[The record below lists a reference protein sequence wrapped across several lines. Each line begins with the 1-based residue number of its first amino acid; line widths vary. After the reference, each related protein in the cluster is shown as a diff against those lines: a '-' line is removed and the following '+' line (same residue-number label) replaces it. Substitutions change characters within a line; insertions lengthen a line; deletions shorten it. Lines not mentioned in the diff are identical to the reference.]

1 MLKQITEYNKYI
13 EITGFRNIK
22 IENTP
27 AFLSVLHKLLP
38 GDIEIQFSDANFVAS
53 WEHLYFAIVNA
64 LMAFKNKR
72 NISKSLTVET
82 VLYASAQRQ
91 IKKAIEIIGV
101 KPITRNVA
109 MIIISENTN
118 SIKAGLSV
126 VVQHL
131 GMQPDETVLELSKTK
146 IQLLRN
152 AFDISDTELETATGD
167 SDAALVNLVIERVA
181 LLSTQI

>member
-27 AFLSVLHKLLP
+27 VFLSALHKLLP
-38 GDIEIQFSDANFVAS
+38 EDIEIQFFEADFVAS
-53 WEHLYFAIVNA
+53 WEHLYFAMVNA
-64 LMAFKNKR
+64 LTVFKNKR
-72 NISKSLTVET
+72 NISKSLAMET

-91 IKKAIEIIGV
+91 IKKAIDTIGV
-101 KPITRNVA
+101 KPTTRNVA
-109 MIIISENTN
+109 MVIISENTN
-118 SIKAGLSV
+118 SIKAGLSA

-131 GMQPDETVLELSKTK
+131 GMQPDETILELSETK
-146 IQLLRN
+146 IQLLRH

>member
-1 MLKQITEYNKYI
+1 MLKQVAEYNKYI
-13 EITGFRNIK
+13 EITGFRKIK

-38 GDIEIQFSDANFVAS
+38 VDIEIQFSDADFVAS

-72 NISKSLTVET
+72 NISKSLAMET

-91 IKKAIEIIGV
+91 IKKAIDIIGV
-101 KPITRNVA
+101 KPTSRNIA
-109 MIIISENTN
+109 MIIIGENTD

-126 VVQHL
+126 VVQQI
-131 GMQPDETVLELSKTK
+131 GKQPDETVLELSKTK
-146 IQLLRN
+146 IQRLKH
-152 AFDISDTELETATGD
+152 AFNISDTELGISTSD
-167 SDAALVNLVIERVA
+167 SNAALVNLLIERVA

>member
-1 MLKQITEYNKYI
+1 MLKQITEYNKYV

-27 AFLSVLHKLLP
+27 AFLSILNKLLP
-38 GDIEIQFSDANFVAS
+38 GDIEIQFSDADFVAS

-64 LMAFKNKR
+64 LTAFKNKR
-72 NISKSLTVET
+72 NISKSLAVET

-91 IKKAIEIIGV
+91 IKKAIDTIGV
-101 KPITRNVA
+101 KPTTRNVA
-109 MIIISENTN
+109 MIIIAENTN
-118 SIKAGLSV
+118 ALKTGLSI

-131 GMQPDETVLELSKTK
+131 GIKPDETVLELSKTK
-146 IQLLRN
+146 IHLLRH

-167 SDAALVNLVIERVA
+167 SNVVLVNFVIERVA

>member
-38 GDIEIQFSDANFVAS
+38 EDIEIQFSDANFVAS

-118 SIKAGLSV
+118 SIKAALSA

-146 IQLLRN
+146 IQLLRH
-152 AFDISDTELETATGD
+152 AFNISDTELETATRD

>member
-38 GDIEIQFSDANFVAS
+38 GDIEIQFSDADFVAS

-64 LMAFKNKR
+64 LTAFKNKR
-72 NISKSLTVET
+72 NISKSLAVET

-91 IKKAIEIIGV
+91 IKKAI
-101 KPITRNVA
+101 
-109 MIIISENTN
+109 
-118 SIKAGLSV
+118 
-126 VVQHL
+126 
-131 GMQPDETVLELSKTK
+131 
-146 IQLLRN
+146 
-152 AFDISDTELETATGD
+152 DTHWRKVYYPKCGYD
-167 SDAALVNLVIERVA
+167 NNK
-181 LLSTQI
+181 

>member
-27 AFLSVLHKLLP
+27 IFLSVLHKFLP
-38 GDIEIQFSDANFVAS
+38 GDIEIQFSDADFVAS

-64 LMAFKNKR
+64 LTAFKNKR
-72 NISKSLTVET
+72 NISKSLSVET

-91 IKKAIEIIGV
+91 IKKAIDIIGV
-101 KPITRNVA
+101 KPTTRNVA

-118 SIKAGLSV
+118 SIKAGLSA

-131 GMQPDETVLELSKTK
+131 DMQPDATVLELSKAK
-146 IQLLRN
+146 IQLLRH

-167 SDAALVNLVIERVA
+167 SYAALVNLVIERVA